1 MGSFASLWFRIVCRV
16 CILWFVR
23 SFWSRFSLFVAKK
36 LSQKLWYMVYADF
49 YGMPLSFLRR
59 KTARLLSRGSEDPA
73 IFRKV
78 DQTFLFP
85 LCIFSSAE
93 LVFFLERACVPE
105 NNNDCSN
112 FLILH
117 GFLWPPS
124 EKQWKNRARERVFHK
139 VTQHYS
145 SPTGPTYLLI
155 VAIIQA
161 KLGLRLRLRP
171 RFLLWLRF

>member
-1 MGSFASLWFRIVCRV
+1 M
-16 CILWFVR
+16 VR

-36 LSQKLWYMVYADF
+36 LSQKLWNMVYADF

-85 LCIFSSAE
+85 LCIFSSTA
-93 LVFFLERACVPE
+93 LVFFFERACVPE

-124 EKQWKNRARERVFHK
+124 EKQWKNRARERFSQGYSAPFIAHRPYLPVNCGHNSGQTRTLPPSPSLSLASFLTVQSSFLFHIFIRACSI
-139 VTQHYS
+139 Y
-145 SPTGPTYLLI
+145 G
-155 VAIIQA
+155 
-161 KLGLRLRLRP
+161 
-171 RFLLWLRF
+171 

>member
-1 MGSFASLWFRIVCRV
+1 M
-16 CILWFVR
+16 VR

-85 LCIFSSAE
+85 LCIFSSTA
-93 LVFFLERACVPE
+93 LVFFFERACVPE

-117 GFLWPPS
+117 GFLWPTVRKTV
-124 EKQWKNRARERVFHK
+124 EKQSERAFFTR
-139 VTQHYS
+139 
-145 SPTGPTYLLI
+145 LLSTI
-155 VAIIQA
+155 YRPQA
-161 KLGLRLRLRP
+161 
-171 RFLLWLRF
+171 LLTC